1 MNIERAAAE
10 HIPSICE
17 IDSLV
22 IGSRSREQQ
31 LTEAVA
37 KQQCIVAIEKE
48 TIIGFAVFDASFFG
62 YDYISLVIVNPSLRR
77 KGAARALIQYIE
89 SHCITAKLFTST
101 NESNTPMQRVCESLG
116 FKRSGIIE
124 NLDDGDPEWIY
135 FKPIPTRSSD

>member
-62 YDYISLVIVNPSLRR
+62 YDYLSLLIVNPSFRR

-89 SHCITAKLFTST
+89 SHCTTAKLFTST
-101 NESNTPMQRVCESLG
+101 NESNATMQRVCESVG
-116 FKRSGIIE
+116 FERSGIIE

-135 FKPIPTRSSD
+135 FKPLPTRFSD